1 MVIYISVDT
10 GTDQIIEDIVQLLS
24 QLTEYIFKSGV
35 SKLNIST
42 VYVRYDFPWV
52 DCQPTATSDRKAVT
66 SDRR

>member
-24 QLTEYIFKSGV
+24 QLTEYIFKSDV
-35 SKLNIST
+35 RRLNIST

-52 DCQPTATSDRKAVT
+52 DCQPTGTSDRKAVT